1 MPIQDKKLGKKIG
14 DTLEELAKKLNY
26 DCNNEEDIEI
36 SSEDFFEKYQLV
48 IDGEKLTEAEL
59 KLVIECIR
67 KLRK

>member
-1 MPIQDKKLGKKIG
+1 MPNQDKKLRKKIG
-14 DTLEELAKKLNY
+14 DTLEELAKKVNY
-26 DCNNEEDIEI
+26 DCNEEDIVI
-36 SSEDFFEKYQLV
+36 SSEDFFEKYHLV